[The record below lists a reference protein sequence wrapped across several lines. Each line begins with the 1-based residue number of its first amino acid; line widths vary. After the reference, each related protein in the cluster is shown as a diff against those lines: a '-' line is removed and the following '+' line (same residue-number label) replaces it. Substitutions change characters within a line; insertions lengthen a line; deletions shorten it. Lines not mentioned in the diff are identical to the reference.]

1 MGKWGA
7 VRVEKRGWRYEW
19 EGRRHAPSS
28 RRPTHHPPTHPPPN
42 TPHSVT
48 KHGPVFASHLVG
60 TPCIV
65 VTSAPDIDAVM
76 LGEHTVTEWWTP
88 PSFVRLLGSAS
99 DASVMADKAAHT
111 KRRRQQ
117 ATAFTPAA
125 LASYAPRVEAATRG
139 ALARWEAACSGGGS
153 IELVSSLS
161 DLTFEYAEATVVDLG
176 LDAASAACTR
186 ERWTDFNKSLFSI
199 PIDLPGIPFRRDLR
213 ARDDVKAALAASVTA
228 YKAAFDAGGV
238 PPSTMVSY
246 YMSARAADGDP
257 LSTTELADTALGF
270 LLAGYETS
278 HSAHIVLL
286 GLLPFLA
293 PRVRAALEAEQRAVV
308 ATHGDALT
316 AAALDDMKYADALSK
331 EYLRILGPAE
341 GLFRRAKTDFALGGR
356 LIKAG
361 DVLYTS
367 ALYAK
372 ATDPALMTGGID
384 SALPPPHMDAN
395 AAAAAIVPERWL
407 TGSEEPAPA
416 AGARAF
422 GVGRHSC
429 LGAPLYSMEAKALIA
444 VVVREYNLSVDGDA
458 AGWAPSWAAQ
468 AAAFRKGVPLQAR
481 LTKRADPIVAAGE
494 RQAAAA

>member
-1 MGKWGA
+1 
-7 VRVEKRGWRYEW
+7 
-19 EGRRHAPSS
+19 
-28 RRPTHHPPTHPPPN
+28 
-42 TPHSVT
+42 
-48 KHGPVFASHLVG
+48 
-60 TPCIV
+60 
-65 VTSAPDIDAVM
+65 M

-88 PSFVRLLGSAS
+88 PSFVTLLGSAS

-139 ALARWEAACSGGGS
+139 ALERWAAACGGGAS

-176 LDAASAACTR
+176 LDAASAARTR
-186 ERWTDFNKSLFSI
+186 ERWTDFSKVLFTF
-199 PIDLPGIPFRRDLR
+199 PIDLPGTPFRRALR
-213 ARDDVKAALAASVTA
+213 ARDDVKAALAASVAA
-228 YKAAFDAGGV
+228 YKSAFEVGGV
-238 PPSTMVSY
+238 PPATMMSY
-246 YMSARAADGDP
+246 YMAARAADGDP
-257 LSTTELADTALGF
+257 LSTLELADTALGF
-270 LLAGYETS
+270 YLAGYDTS

-293 PRVRAALEAEQRAVV
+293 PRVRAALEAEQHAVV

-316 AAALDDMKYADALSK
+316 AAALADMKYADALSK
-331 EYLRILGPAE
+331 ECLRILGPAE

-372 ATDPALMTGGID
+372 ATDTALTAGGSD
-384 SALPPPHMDAN
+384 RALPLPPPHMDAN
-395 AAAAAIVPERWL
+395 ATAASIVPERWL
-407 TGSEEPAPA
+407 TGCDEPAPA

-422 GVGRHSC
+422 SVGRHSC

-444 VVVREYNLSVDGDA
+444 VVTREYDLSVDGDA
-458 AGWAPSWAAQ
+458 DGWAPTWAAQ

-481 LTKRADPIVAAGE
+481 LTKRLHPIVAAGE